1 MCQNSRLNSQS
12 NIEITAL
19 LWLHFVPVAS
29 WKLYRMQNFLTI
41 CLHTAFPE
49 GTSGCLRSTRR
60 PCTSGTQTSAL
71 KGRTIFLCPSTG
83 KKKMS
88 VCLVTSGLY
97 PALLKL
103 PEISCDSIEEMEFWC
118 SQLYLTMDLSLVVLQ
133 TWMELLAPRMAK
145 FGSKYIILSGVDNN

>member
-1 MCQNSRLNSQS
+1 MS
-12 NIEITAL
+12 L
-19 LWLHFVPVAS
+19 LL
-29 WKLYRMQNFLTI
+29 LGNYRMLTFLTI

-71 KGRTIFLCPSTG
+71 KGRTIFLYPSTG

-103 PEISCDSIEEMEFWC
+103 PEISYDSIEEMEFWC
-118 SQLYLTMDLSLVVLQ
+118 SQLYLTMDLSGKIWASYYLVWIIINCILYCVLF
-133 TWMELLAPRMAK
+133 ELPLE
-145 FGSKYIILSGVDNN
+145 FF